1 MKQNLFIL
9 RNDGKISQEYF
20 NFLNKVTNLIRMSKK
35 NYHSKLFSDIK
46 KDCKQTWKVINKILK
61 PDKER
66 HPYSI
71 ESILYENNIYN
82 DSDQFANIFNQ
93 HFSSVGQKISETFQN
108 LPYDT
113 T

>member
-1 MKQNLFIL
+1 MCGAKGEDEEDEMEIDLQSIFLIGCLLFFLRHLAQECSVLQN
-9 RNDGKISQEYF
+9 
-20 NFLNKVTNLIRMSKK
+20 
-35 NYHSKLFSDIK
+35 
-46 KDCKQTWKVINKILK
+46 CKQTWKVINKILK
-61 PDKER
+61 PDKEK
-66 HPYSI
+66 HSSSI

-113 T
+113 SSDSI